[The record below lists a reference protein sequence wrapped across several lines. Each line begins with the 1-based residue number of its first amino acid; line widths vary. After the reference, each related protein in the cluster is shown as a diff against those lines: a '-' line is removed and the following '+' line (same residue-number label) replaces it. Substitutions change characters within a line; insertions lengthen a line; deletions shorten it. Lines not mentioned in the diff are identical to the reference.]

1 MDLSRQQGRNF
12 KLQCIPMQRVHVRQG
27 RRWTAVA
34 SFSAAL
40 QKWLVNMRG
49 KMIFSLDGLEVG
61 QTNYQRFMFVA
72 SPFLMAAQWNQR
84 RLIRGDDNEREE
96 GTRVGGSQ
104 WVNHPLVTLTIT
116 VICSRPG
123 CITAC
128 GWEFERQDWSHPQQ
142 VFRIAACLRPPVLS
156 CTALYDASQHSLD
169 VLSWFI

>member
-96 GTRVGGSQ
+96 GTRVGGSRE
-104 WVNHPLVTLTIT
+104 WIIHL
-116 VICSRPG
+116 SRL
-123 CITAC
+123 
-128 GWEFERQDWSHPQQ
+128 Q
-142 VFRIAACLRPPVLS
+142 LLLS
-156 CTALYDASQHSLD
+156 ALGPAASQRADGNLRDRTDLIRSRFLVSRRACD
-169 VLSWFI
+169 CQCCRVLHFMMQVSTH